1 MNIRAVHARQ
11 LKAIRRLPHAEARDN
26 KAREWRDDLARFRR
40 DRSIT
45 REEYLCYAA
54 DVARYIGPY
63 FGVPGVDRFNRAI
76 ESAESVIEQR
86 DGTLT
91 TP

>member
-1 MNIRAVHARQ
+1 MDIQAVHAKQ
-11 LKAIRRLPHAEARDN
+11 LKAIQRLPHAEARDN
-26 KAREWRDDLARFRR
+26 GAREWRDDLARFRR
-40 DRSIT
+40 DGSIT
-45 REEYLCYAA
+45 REECLYYAA

-63 FGVPGVDRFNRAI
+63 FGVPGVQRFDRGIETA
-76 ESAESVIEQR
+76 ESAIEQR